1 MTRPA
6 GTLDRSLPAA
16 RALVESSIGRVCS
29 CAVLHVRLSGDIV
42 CEAAFGEVAPGGAV
56 AGNDAIFD
64 LASLT
69 KIAVGTALL
78 VLLDQRRFALDDP
91 IVATFPEFA
100 GRDAR
105 RAMVTFRHLLTHTSG
120 LPPSV
125 NARAESSAA
134 RVIERV
140 CATPLT
146 NAPGERVVYSDCGF
160 ILAGE
165 AVARLSGV
173 PLPIALQSLVFDPL
187 AIASCGYV
195 PQGAILD
202 RTVVTERDEWRGRLL
217 RGEVHDE
224 TCWSMGGVAGH
235 AGLFGAAADVGRLS
249 ELYRQAGQ
257 YAGRRV
263 LSRATSQ
270 SAVKEHARSHDER
283 RGLAWALKSSNARPW
298 GRSLS
303 PNTYGH
309 TGYTGTSLIVDPKR
323 ALTVVLLTN
332 RVYVTREP
340 GPIADLRAAV
350 HDAVIAELEP
360 LRPMERSSL
369 LDRHP

>member
-1 MTRPA
+1 MTRSV
-6 GTLDRSLPAA
+6 GTAPQSLPAA
-16 RALVESSIGRVCS
+16 RALVESAIGRVCS
-29 CAVLHVRLSGDIV
+29 CAVLHVRRAGDIV
-42 CEAAFGEVAPGGAV
+42 CEAAFGDVAPGGAV
-56 AGNDAIFD
+56 AAPDAVFD

-105 RAMVTFRHLLTHTSG
+105 RGMVTFRHLLTHTSG

-134 RVIERV
+134 RVIERI

-187 AIASCGYV
+187 AISSCGYL
-195 PQGAILD
+195 PQGAILE
-202 RTVVTERDEWRGRLL
+202 RTVVTERDEWRGKLL

-235 AGLFGAAADVGRLS
+235 AGLFGAAADVGRVG
-249 ELYRQAGQ
+249 ELYRLAGQ

-263 LSRATSQ
+263 LSRATAQ
-270 SAVKEHARSHDER
+270 SAIKEHARSNDER
-283 RGLAWALKSSNARPW
+283 RGLAWALKSSGARPW
-298 GRSLS
+298 GQALS
-303 PNTYGH
+303 QHAFGH
-309 TGYTGTSLIVDPKR
+309 TGYTGTSLVVDPKR
-323 ALTVVLLTN
+323 GITVVLLTN
-332 RVYVTREP
+332 RVYVSREP

-350 HDAVIAELEP
+350 HDAVIAD
-360 LRPMERSSL
+360 MERSNL
-369 LDRHP
+369 FDRKP